1 MKFGLG
7 QGQAVPRTEDPRL
20 LTGRGR
26 YTDDFVL
33 PRLAH
38 AYVVRSPHAHA
49 RIRSIDIRAAQQTLG
64 VLAVL
69 TGEDWAGEKFGA
81 PRPVIPRQ
89 RRDGS
94 PMFVPP
100 RPALAKDRAML
111 VGDPVV
117 FVVAESVDLAK
128 DAAERIAIDYEP
140 LPAVAATEEALSPSA
155 PKLWGECRDNECFF
169 FTLGDQ
175 RAVEAGFAKA
185 DHVTRLKLVFNRV
198 TAATMEPRGC
208 IGEWDDRLGRF
219 TLYVGTQRP
228 HGARA
233 DLARRILHIPETQ
246 LRIVAGEVGGS
257 FGMKGGHYPEYALA
271 LWASRRIGRPVKWIA
286 ERSEG
291 MLTDDHDHVS
301 EAELALD
308 HNGHFLALRARNIS
322 NIGAYLAPGGIISP
336 TMHLGGLAGTYT
348 TPAIYVEVSAVF
360 TNTTSIGPY
369 RGSGR
374 PEASYIVERLID
386 NAAREMAIDRAELR
400 RRNTVPASAMPF
412 KTGLVYTLDCGAFD
426 ENLERALV
434 MADYPGFERRREE
447 ARGRGRL
454 KGIGFA
460 NIIEQ
465 TSQAQGE
472 TVMVRLDP
480 GGTVTVIP
488 GSISHGQGHET
499 MYKILLSHRLGLD
512 AADIRVMHSDTDLAP
527 DGGGTYAS
535 RTAVLGGSAATMA
548 ADKVIAKAKKIA
560 AHALE
565 AAEDDIE
572 FADSAFRVV
581 GTDRAVSLQEVAAA
595 AHVPSRLPPGLET
608 GLYEVASFSPEIPNF
623 PNGCHV
629 CEVEIDPETGATQVL
644 RYVVVD
650 DVGIVINKLTLDGQ
664 IHGGVVQ
671 GIGQAFTEHLVYDGY
686 SGQLLTGSLMD
697 YGLPRADEVPS
708 FETDENPVPTKT
720 NPLGVKGAGEAGN
733 VGALAAIMNAVVDA
747 LSPLGIAYL
756 DMPATPESV
765 WRAIRAAQARDD
777 AKRVTTAKD
786 RTSYASAT
794 SAPPLYEQARHLRA
808 SPQGRRDDD
817 DRRRRLRRE
826 ADEQGRAVVA
836 SRTLKL
842 AEDGW
847 PERKA
852 ELVDGDDEADDPREM
867 GCWKLVLDNKTG
879 E

>member
-1 MKFGLG
+1 MKFAL
-7 QGQAVPRTEDPRL
+7 GQAVPRTEDPRL

-33 PRLAH
+33 PRLVHAH
-38 AYVVRSPHAHA
+38 VLRSPHAHA
-49 RIRSIDIRAAQQTLG
+49 RIRSIDTRAALQMPG

-69 TGEDWAGEKFGA
+69 TGEDWAAEKFGA

-94 PMFVPP
+94 PMIVPS
-100 RPALAKDRAML
+100 RPALARDRVML
-111 VGDPVV
+111 VGDPVA
-117 FVVAESVDLAK
+117 FVVAESVDLAR
-128 DAAERIAIDYEP
+128 DAAERVAVEYEP
-140 LPAVAATEEALSPSA
+140 LPSVTATEEALSPGA
-155 PKLWGECRDNECFF
+155 PKLWAECPDNECFF
-169 FTLGDQ
+169 FTLGDR
-175 RAVEAGFAKA
+175 RAVEAAFARA
-185 DHVTRLKLVFNRV
+185 HHTSRLKLVFNRV

-228 HGARA
+228 HTARA
-233 DLARRILHIPETQ
+233 DLARRILHIPETR
-246 LRIVAGEVGGS
+246 LRVVAGEVGGS
-257 FGMKGGHYPEYALA
+257 FGMKGGHYPEYALT
-271 LWASRRIGRPVKWIA
+271 LWASRKIGRPVKWIA
-286 ERSEG
+286 ERGEG
-291 MLTDDHDHVS
+291 MLSDDHDRDHVS

-308 HNGHFLALRARNIS
+308 HDGRFLALRARNVS

-348 TPAIYVEVSAVF
+348 TPAIYVEVAAVF

-386 NAAREMAIDRAELR
+386 NAAREIGIDRAELR

-412 KTGLVYTLDCGAFD
+412 KTGLVYTLDCGKFG

-434 MADYPGFERRREE
+434 MADYTGFERRREE
-447 ARGRGRL
+447 ARGRGRMR
-454 KGIGFA
+454 GIGFA

-512 AADIRVMHSDTDLAP
+512 EADIRVTHSDTDLAP

-548 ADKVIAKAKKIA
+548 ADKVIAKARKIA

-572 FADSAFRVV
+572 FADAAFRVV

-595 AHVPSRLPPGLET
+595 AYVPSRLPPGLET

-650 DVGIVINKLTLDGQ
+650 DVGTVINKLTLEGQ
-664 IHGGVVQ
+664 IHGGVAQ
-671 GIGQAFTEHLVYDGY
+671 GIGQAFTEHLVYDRH

-720 NPLGVKGAGEAGN
+720 NPLGVKGVGEAGN

-747 LSPLGIAYL
+747 LSPLGITHI
-756 DMPATPESV
+756 DMPATPEKV
-765 WRAIRAAQARDD
+765 WRAIRAA
-777 AKRVTTAKD
+777 
-786 RTSYASAT
+786 
-794 SAPPLYEQARHLRA
+794 ERA
-808 SPQGRRDDD
+808 
-817 DRRRRLRRE
+817 
-826 ADEQGRAVVA
+826 
-836 SRTLKL
+836 
-842 AEDGW
+842 
-847 PERKA
+847 
-852 ELVDGDDEADDPREM
+852 
-867 GCWKLVLDNKTG
+867 
-879 E
+879 

>member
-1 MKFGLG
+1 MKFAL
-7 QGQAVPRTEDPRL
+7 GQAVPRTEDPRL

-33 PRLAH
+33 PRLAR
-38 AYVVRSPHAHA
+38 ANVLRSPHAHA
-49 RIRSIDIRAAQQTLG
+49 RIRSIDVRAAQQMPG

-69 TGEDWAGEKFGA
+69 TGEDWAAEKFGA
-81 PRPVIPRQ
+81 PRPIIPRQ

-100 RPALAKDRAML
+100 RPALAKDRAIL
-111 VGDPVV
+111 VGDPVA
-117 FVVAESVDLAK
+117 FIVAESVDLAK
-128 DAAERIAIDYEP
+128 DAAERIAVEYEP
-140 LPAVAATEEALSPSA
+140 LPCVTATEEALSPGA
-155 PKLWGECRDNECFF
+155 PKLWAECHDNECFF

-175 RAVEAGFAKA
+175 RAVEAGFAQA
-185 DHVTRLKLVFNRV
+185 HHVSRLKLVFNRV

-228 HGARA
+228 HTARA
-233 DLARRILHIPETQ
+233 DMARRILHIPETQ
-246 LRIVAGEVGGS
+246 LRVVAGEVGGS

-271 LWASRRIGRPVKWIA
+271 LWASRKLGRPVKWIA
-286 ERSEG
+286 ERGEG
-291 MLTDDHDHVS
+291 MLTDDHDRDHIS

-308 HNGHFLALRARNIS
+308 RDGHFLALRARNIS

-348 TPAIYVEVSAVF
+348 TPAIHVEVSAVF

-386 NAAREMAIDRAELR
+386 NAAREMGIDRAELR
-400 RRNTVPASAMPF
+400 HRNTVPANAMPF
-412 KTGLVYTLDCGAFD
+412 KTGLVYTLDCGEFG
-426 ENLERALV
+426 ENLERALA
-434 MADYPGFERRREE
+434 MADYASFEHRREE
-447 ARGRGRL
+447 ARGRRRL
-454 KGIGFA
+454 CGIGFA

-512 AADIRVMHSDTDLAP
+512 ETDIRVTHSDTDLAP

-535 RTAVLGGSAATMA
+535 RTAVLGGSAATIA
-548 ADKVIAKAKKIA
+548 ADKIVAKARKIA

-572 FADSAFRVV
+572 FADGTFRVV
-581 GTDRAVSLQEVAAA
+581 GTDRAVSLKDTAQAAY
-595 AHVPSRLPPGLET
+595 VPARLPEGLET
-608 GLYEVASFSPEIPNF
+608 GLYEVASFSPEVPNF

-629 CEVEIDPETGATQVL
+629 CEVEIDPETGTTRVL

-650 DVGIVINKLTLDGQ
+650 DVGTVINPLTLEGQ
-664 IHGGVVQ
+664 IHGGVAQ
-671 GIGQAFTEHLVYDGY
+671 GIGQAFTEHLVYDERLGQPL
-686 SGQLLTGSLMD
+686 SGSFMD
-697 YGLPRADEVPS
+697 YGLPRADEVCS
-708 FETDENPVPTKT
+708 FEMDENPVPTKT

-733 VGALAAIMNAVVDA
+733 VGALAAIMNAIVDA
-747 LSPLGIAYL
+747 LSPLGIAHI
-756 DMPATPESV
+756 DMPATPEKV
-765 WRAIRAAQARDD
+765 WRAIRE
-777 AKRVTTAKD
+777 K
-786 RTSYASAT
+786 
-794 SAPPLYEQARHLRA
+794 
-808 SPQGRRDDD
+808 QGR
-817 DRRRRLRRE
+817 
-826 ADEQGRAVVA
+826 
-836 SRTLKL
+836 
-842 AEDGW
+842 W
-847 PERKA
+847 PK
-852 ELVDGDDEADDPREM
+852 
-867 GCWKLVLDNKTG
+867 W
-879 E
+879 

>member
-1 MKFGLG
+1 MKFAL
-7 QGQAVPRTEDPRL
+7 GQAVPRTEDPRL

-38 AYVVRSPHAHA
+38 ANVLRSPHAHA
-49 RIRSIDIRAAQQTLG
+49 RIRSIDVRAARQMPG

-69 TGEDWAGEKFGA
+69 TGEDWAAEKFGG
-81 PRPVIPRQ
+81 PRPIIPRQ

-111 VGDPVV
+111 VGDPIA

>member
-1 MKFGLG
+1 VAVKFAL
-7 QGQAVPRTEDPRL
+7 GQAVARTEDPRL

-26 YTDDFVL
+26 YIDDFVL

-38 AYVVRSPHAHA
+38 AHVLRSPHAHA
-49 RIRSIDIRAAQQTLG
+49 RIRAIDVRAASQVPG

-69 TGEDWAGEKFGA
+69 TGADWATEKFGT
-81 PRPVIPRQ
+81 PRPAIARN

-100 RPALAKDRAML
+100 RPALAHQRVML
-111 VGDPVV
+111 VGEPVA
-117 FVVAESVDLAK
+117 FIVAETISVAK
-128 DAAERIAIDYEP
+128 DAAERIAVDYQP
-140 LPAVAATEEALSPSA
+140 LPSITATEAALAADA
-155 PKLWGECRDNECFF
+155 PLLWRECRDNECFF
-169 FTLGDQ
+169 HTVGDK
-175 RAVEAGFAKA
+175 RAVEAAFARA

-208 IGEWDDRLGRF
+208 VGDWDHRLGRF

-228 HGARA
+228 HQTRGE
-233 DLARRILHIPETQ
+233 LARRILGIPEMQ
-246 LRIVAGEVGGS
+246 LRVVAGEVGGS
-257 FGMKGGHYPEYALA
+257 FGMKGGHYPEYALS
-271 LWASRRIGRPVKWIA
+271 LWAARKVGRPVKWIA

-291 MLTDDHDHVS
+291 MLSDDHDRDHVS

-308 HNGHFLALRARNIS
+308 RDGRFLALRARNVS

-360 TNTTSIGPY
+360 SNTTSIGPY

-386 NAAREMAIDRAELR
+386 AAAREMGIDRAELR
-400 RRNTVPASAMPF
+400 RRNTVPAAAMPF
-412 KTGLVYTLDCGAFD
+412 KTGLTYTLDCGEFG
-426 ENLERALV
+426 ENLERALA
-434 MADYPGFERRREE
+434 MADYAGFEPRRAA
-447 ARGRGRL
+447 ARARARL
-454 KGIGFA
+454 RGIGFA

-480 GGTVTVIP
+480 SGTVTVIP

-499 MYKILLSHRLGLD
+499 MYKILLSDRLGLD
-512 AADIRVMHSDTDLAP
+512 AEDIRVAQSDTDLAP

-535 RTAVLGGSAATMA
+535 RTAVLGGSAAVLA
-548 ADKVIAKAKKIA
+548 ADKVVIKAKKIA

-565 AAEDDIE
+565 AAEGDIE
-572 FADSAFRVV
+572 FSAGMFRVV
-581 GTDRAVSLQEVAAA
+581 GTDRAVSLKEMAQAAY
-595 AHVPSRLPPGLET
+595 VPARLPQGMET

-629 CEVEIDPETGATQVL
+629 CEVEIDPETGAAEVL

-650 DVGIVINKLTLDGQ
+650 DVGTVINKLTLEGQ
-664 IHGGVVQ
+664 IHGGVAQ
-671 GIGQAFTEHLVYDGY
+671 GIGQAFTEQLVYDRG

-697 YGLPRADEVPS
+697 YGLPRADEVCA

-747 LSPLGIAYL
+747 LSPLGVTHI
-756 DMPATPESV
+756 DMPATPEKV
-765 WRAIRAAQARDD
+765 WRAIRAAA
-777 AKRVTTAKD
+777 A
-786 RTSYASAT
+786 
-794 SAPPLYEQARHLRA
+794 
-808 SPQGRRDDD
+808 
-817 DRRRRLRRE
+817 
-826 ADEQGRAVVA
+826 
-836 SRTLKL
+836 
-842 AEDGW
+842 
-847 PERKA
+847 
-852 ELVDGDDEADDPREM
+852 
-867 GCWKLVLDNKTG
+867 
-879 E
+879 

>member
-1 MKFGLG
+1 MKFAL
-7 QGQAVPRTEDPRL
+7 GQAVPRTEDPRL

-33 PRLAH
+33 RRLAH
-38 AYVVRSPHAHA
+38 AFVLRSPHAHA
-49 RIRSIDIRAAQQTLG
+49 RIRSVDTRAAQQMPG
-64 VLAVL
+64 ALAVL
-69 TGEDWAGEKFGA
+69 TGEDWTAEKFGA
-81 PRPVIPRQ
+81 PRPIIPRQ
-89 RRDGS
+89 RRDRS
-94 PMFVPP
+94 SMYVPP
-100 RPALAKDRAML
+100 RPALARDLVML
-111 VGDPVV
+111 VGDPVA
-117 FVVAESVDLAK
+117 FVVAENVDLAK
-128 DAAERIAIDYEP
+128 DAAERVVVDYEP
-140 LPAVAATEEALSPSA
+140 LPCVTATEEALSPNA
-155 PKLWGECRDNECFF
+155 TKLWAECRDNECFF
-169 FTLGDQ
+169 FALGDK
-175 RAVEAGFAKA
+175 RAVEAGFARA
-185 DHVTRLKLVFNRV
+185 HHISRLKLVFNRV

-228 HGARA
+228 HTARA
-233 DLARRILHIPETQ
+233 DMARRILHIPETQ
-246 LRIVAGEVGGS
+246 LRVVAGEVGGS
-257 FGMKGGHYPEYALA
+257 FGMKGAHYPEYALA
-271 LWASRRIGRPVKWIA
+271 LWASCKVGRPVKWIA
-286 ERSEG
+286 ERGEG
-291 MLTDDHDHVS
+291 MLADDHDRDHVS

-308 HNGHFLALRARNIS
+308 RDGHFLALRARNIS

-386 NAAREMAIDRAELR
+386 TAAREIGIDRAELR

-412 KTGLVYTLDCGAFD
+412 KTGLVYTLDCGEFG
-426 ENLERALV
+426 ENLERALA
-434 MADYPGFERRREE
+434 MADYAGFERRREE

-454 KGIGFA
+454 RGIGFA

-480 GGTVTVIP
+480 GGTATVIP

-499 MYKILLSHRLGLD
+499 MYKILLCHQLGLD
-512 AADIRVMHSDTDLAP
+512 EADIRVTHSDTDLAP

-548 ADKVIAKAKKIA
+548 ADKVIAKARKIA

-565 AAEDDIE
+565 AAEADIE
-572 FADSAFRVV
+572 FADANFRVV
-581 GTDRAVSLQEVAAA
+581 GTDRAVSLKEVAAA
-595 AHVPSRLPPGLET
+595 AYVPSRLPPGLET

-650 DVGIVINKLTLDGQ
+650 DVGTVINKLTLEGQ
-664 IHGGVVQ
+664 IHGGVAQ
-671 GIGQAFTEHLVYDGY
+671 GIGQAFTEHLVYDKV

-697 YGLPRADEVPS
+697 YGLPRADEVPI
-708 FETDENPVPTKT
+708 FELDENPVPTKT

-747 LSPLGIAYL
+747 LSPLGIAHI
-756 DMPATPESV
+756 DMPATPERV
-765 WRAIRAAQARDD
+765 WRAIRAAQ
-777 AKRVTTAKD
+777 
-786 RTSYASAT
+786 
-794 SAPPLYEQARHLRA
+794 
-808 SPQGRRDDD
+808 RR
-817 DRRRRLRRE
+817 
-826 ADEQGRAVVA
+826 
-836 SRTLKL
+836 
-842 AEDGW
+842 
-847 PERKA
+847 
-852 ELVDGDDEADDPREM
+852 
-867 GCWKLVLDNKTG
+867 
-879 E
+879 